1 MKALGMIETIGL
13 IGAIE
18 ATDTA
23 LKTADVEI
31 LNQHFVKGGI
41 VTVEL
46 TGDVAAV
53 RVAVVA
59 GEEAAR
65 KLGSFVKS
73 HVIARP
79 GEMIGE
85 MLEDKKE
92 EKEEENQVIEE
103 IKNPEEPVEVL
114 KVLEVEAKEEIVSK
128 IVKNNKSKN

>member
-23 LKTADVEI
+23 LKTADVQI

-53 RVAVVA
+53 RVAVEA

-65 KLGSFVKS
+65 KLGAFVKS

-79 GEMIGE
+79 GEMIGD

-92 EKEEENQVIEE
+92 EIKIVEIKEEIE
-103 IKNPEEPVEVL
+103 VE
-114 KVLEVEAKEEIVSK
+114 KVLEEETKEEIVSK
-128 IVKNNKSKN
+128 IVKNNKNKK

>member
-23 LKTADVEI
+23 LKTADVQI

-53 RVAVVA
+53 RVAVEA

-65 KLGSFVKS
+65 KLGAFVKS

-79 GEMIGE
+79 GEMIGD

-92 EKEEENQVIEE
+92 EIKEEIE
-103 IKNPEEPVEVL
+103 VE
-114 KVLEVEAKEEIVSK
+114 KVLEEETKEEIVSK
-128 IVKNNKSKN
+128 IVKNNKNKK

>member
-23 LKTADVEI
+23 LKTADVQI

-53 RVAVVA
+53 RVAVEA

-65 KLGSFVKS
+65 KLGVFVKS

-79 GEMIGE
+79 GEMIGD

-92 EKEEENQVIEE
+92 EIKIVEIKEEIE
-103 IKNPEEPVEVL
+103 VE
-114 KVLEVEAKEEIVSK
+114 KVLEEETKEEIVSK
-128 IVKNNKSKN
+128 IVKNNKNKK